1 MAEYKKI
8 PGEDS
13 QSSDNDSVVAEQW
26 TKYDHLRNFGVRT
39 VIFILLVQIITYL
52 AIVLLLAWILKNQT
66 SYHNLDGN
74 DLENTGI
81 NQARTDITSCGSTP
95 AEAIAAHCFF
105 DLFSFGW
112 TPPECTDLQLYNE
125 SLTTLKSQ
133 LEGSPAFYTLS
144 SSSSPLPL
152 GSSKYTML
160 PFSAIENYA
169 LGTASSTDSELL
181 MNGKE
186 VFATWEYYLV
196 SCTYGWQKVQR
207 AAMRNWPLEEWSASY
222 SLAAHCGPD
231 LLTRQKRESESIV
244 SRHTPWYPRCGLE
257 AKDLRREIADII

>member
-8 PGEDS
+8 LGEDS
-13 QSSDNDSVVAEQW
+13 QSSDNDSVAAEGW

-39 VIFILLVQIITYL
+39 VIFILFVQVITYL
-52 AIVLLLAWILKNQT
+52 AIVLLLAWILKNQG
-66 SYHNLDGN
+66 SYQNLNGKN
-74 DLENTGI
+74 LEKTAI
-81 NQARTDITSCGSTP
+81 NQTRTDITSCGRTP

-105 DLFSFGW
+105 DIFLFGW

-125 SLTTLKSQ
+125 SLTTLNSQ

-144 SSSSPLPL
+144 SSSSALP
-152 GSSKYTML
+152 SKYTPL
-160 PFSAIENYA
+160 SFSTIENYA
-169 LGTASSTDSELL
+169 LGATSATDSELL
-181 MNGKE
+181 TNGDE
-186 VFATWEYYLV
+186 VFATWEHYLV

-222 SLAAHCGPD
+222 ALAAHCGPD
-231 LLTRQKRESESIV
+231 LLTREKRESESIM

-257 AKDLRREIADII
+257 AKDLRREIADTI